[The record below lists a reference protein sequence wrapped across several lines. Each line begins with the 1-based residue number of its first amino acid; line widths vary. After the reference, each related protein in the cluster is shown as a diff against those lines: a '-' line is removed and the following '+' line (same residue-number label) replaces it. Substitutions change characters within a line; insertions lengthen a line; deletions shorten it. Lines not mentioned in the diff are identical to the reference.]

1 MPRMLYV
8 SGPTESYPI
17 ASLADYVRRIRNE
30 KNLSLA
36 QVSSR
41 SYGRMGKTRINRI
54 ENGPVNRGS
63 LFKLR
68 ALALGI
74 DVPEDD
80 LIAVTRGKPA
90 RKDLTENEAKL
101 LSNFRQ
107 LYADRREDVLIMLNA
122 LAARFPH

>member
-1 MPRMLYV
+1 MGA
-8 SGPTESYPI
+8 SGRRTSTGSRTE
-17 ASLADYVRRIRNE
+17 LLVGFRC
-30 KNLSLA
+30 
-36 QVSSR
+36 SSFE
-41 SYGRMGKTRINRI
+41 S
-54 ENGPVNRGS
+54 
-63 LFKLR
+63 
-68 ALALGI
+68 LALGL

-80 LIAVTRGKPA
+80 LIAVARGKPA